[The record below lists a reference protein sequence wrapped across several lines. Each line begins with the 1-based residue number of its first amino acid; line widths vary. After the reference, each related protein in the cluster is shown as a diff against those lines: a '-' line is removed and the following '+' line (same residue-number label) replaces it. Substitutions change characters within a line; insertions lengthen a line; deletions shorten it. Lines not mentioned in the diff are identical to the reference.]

1 MRIDMV
7 GGGAI
12 GLLFAARLAA
22 AGAAVT
28 VWTRTESQ
36 AAALTAVGISYR
48 DGEEGSHRFQARVS
62 GRCLTNLTESLA
74 ESERPDEEHWVVLA
88 VKQSH
93 LNEQLLLRLERLVSS
108 GTRILCLQNGV
119 GHIEKLAGAVSGAL
133 LYAGVT
139 TEGAKRFG
147 ETGVIHTGHGQL
159 FWGPMRLNGSES
171 DKKGE
176 KSQNLWIKTLESA
189 GFSATLSNDMNSRIY
204 EKLLINAVIN
214 PLTALY
220 DVTNGELPANPQR
233 KQLMHALYAET
244 VEILTADGLVL
255 ESDGWQKVLGV
266 CQATFGNVSSMLADV
281 RAGRVTEIEWING
294 GVSRIAARIGL
305 RSPLND
311 AICTLVSQLQVNENS

>member
-12 GLLFAARLAA
+12 GLLFAARLAT

-36 AAALTAVGISYR
+36 AAALTAGGIDYR
-48 DGEEGSHRFQARVS
+48 DGEEGAPTVHVGVASQ
-62 GRCLTNLTESLA
+62 CLADLTEPLA
-74 ESERPDEEHWVVLA
+74 SGQSEEEHWVVLA

-93 LNEQLLLRLERLVSS
+93 LNEELLSRLRRLVKP
-108 GTRILCLQNGV
+108 GTRILGLQNGV
-119 GHIEKLAGAVSGAL
+119 GHLEKLAEALPGAS

-139 TEGAKRFG
+139 TEGAKRSG

-159 FWGPMRLNGSES
+159 FWGPLRVNGSES

-220 DVTNGELPANPQR
+220 DVTNGELPMHPLR
-233 KQLMHALYAET
+233 KKLMHALYSET
-244 VEILTADGLVL
+244 MEVLASDGLAMD
-255 ESDGWQKVLGV
+255 SDGWQRVLGV
-266 CQATFGNVSSMLADV
+266 CQATAGNVSSMLADV

>member
-1 MRIDMV
+1 MV

-12 GLLFAARLAA
+12 GLLFAARLAT

-28 VWTRTESQ
+28 VWTRTQSQ
-36 AAALTAVGISYR
+36 AAVLTADGISYR
-48 DGEEGSHRFQARVS
+48 EEEEGAHGFQVGVVS
-62 GRCLTNLTESLA
+62 RCLADLKEPLA
-74 ESERPDEEHWVVLA
+74 ESGQPDKEHWIVLA

-93 LNEQLLLRLERLVSS
+93 IDEELLLRLGWLVSA

-119 GHIEKLAGAVSGAL
+119 GHLEKLAGVLPHVA

-147 ETGVIHTGHGQL
+147 ETGVIHTGNGQL
-159 FWGPMRLNGSES
+159 FWGPMRVNGSES

-220 DVTNGELPANPQR
+220 DLTNGELPVNPQR
-233 KQLMHALYAET
+233 KRLMYALYAET
-244 VEILTADGLVL
+244 MEILSSDGLSM
-255 ESDGWQKVLGV
+255 ESDGWQRVLGV
-266 CQATFGNVSSMLADV
+266 CQTTASNVSSMLADV
-281 RAGRVTEIEWING
+281 RAGRETEIEWING